1 MIPFFGPIFAAVL
14 IFILSFLSV
23 GPVKALWILVFQIIL
38 GQLDSHIIQPKIISH
53 SVGITP
59 FWVVFAVLVFGE
71 LWGVL
76 GMIIGVPLVAV
87 ARFLMVELE
96 EAKAGDIKK
105 AM

>member
-1 MIPFFGPIFAAVL
+1 MFSNLRTF
-14 IFILSFLSV
+14 FILSFLSV

-96 EAKAGDIKK
+96 EAKACDIKK